1 MVGAE
6 ASRMGI
12 NGPWITKSYL
22 EMILERKGCLL
33 DVVFIVI
40 LILPLVWAVID
51 LSVEILIVWTLGQL

>member
-40 LILPLVWAVID
+40 LILPLV
-51 LSVEILIVWTLGQL
+51 